1 MNGNGLLTQ
10 MGANQFTQ
18 STDEII
24 NDAQLTYRTDKNSAT
39 LGLLTWNVNMDVS
52 QNGVDFLMDVT
63 NQAHL
68 VDVAAVNAAG
78 PNLGTP
84 TDNRVAPYLTGFTT
98 RPVHQKSH
106 FPFFYDT

>member
-78 PNLGTP
+78 QSVRHLK
-84 TDNRVAPYLTGFTT
+84 DNRVLPDDTGVPHRNVKQKTQF
-98 RPVHQKSH
+98 PV
-106 FPFFYDT
+106 F